1 MEEKL
6 ARRVRTCFHTV
17 QVKEGDIVITSGEN
31 CEAFYVVHQGQ
42 IGVYGGFQLGQAS
55 GEEANSAEAVD
66 SLVLDVN
73 SYELH
78 TMEEGS
84 ESGSPVGALIGA
96 TPLDFKTPL
105 GSPLAADAHAEQHE
119 GADIIEYIRKGVPAV
134 FCSETGGWIQVRRRK
149 RSQKSD
155 PNATRM
161 TLIKKLKRG
170 EAFGETGLIC
180 GSPGTVTMCA
190 LCDSTLLM
198 IGRDRLSELRLQF
211 EQKSY
216 YSLKTMVE
224 NTPYARHLPEEIV
237 CKLAEAV
244 EIKEFPD
251 GTIVVNENM
260 QLGSDECYTIMSG
273 CVLQFKTKGFEDDS
287 SKSNRVQRTG
297 SYSDKLKSD
306 LAHKKPSQM
315 ITEGQT
321 FNDNAL
327 EDPKVEEDIT
337 KVHISPTYV
346 CSGPTTCVSISRS
359 VYKELV
365 GRYVISDVEGMPIA
379 PDDDMDESSP
389 FAAIMPAKAAPKKK
403 PLEVPRLS
411 VPKAVKVANVPSD
424 GAAGAPHKMR
434 VKNDGAPAR
443 LRGQLGNTG
452 PQVYLKC

>member
-1 MEEKL
+1 
-6 ARRVRTCFHTV
+6 
-17 QVKEGDIVITSGEN
+17 
-31 CEAFYVVHQGQ
+31 
-42 IGVYGGFQLGQAS
+42 
-55 GEEANSAEAVD
+55 
-66 SLVLDVN
+66 
-73 SYELH
+73 
-78 TMEEGS
+78 
-84 ESGSPVGALIGA
+84 
-96 TPLDFKTPL
+96 
-105 GSPLAADAHAEQHE
+105 
-119 GADIIEYIRKGVPAV
+119 
-134 FCSETGGWIQVRRRK
+134 
-149 RSQKSD
+149 
-155 PNATRM
+155 
-161 TLIKKLKRG
+161 
-170 EAFGETGLIC
+170 
-180 GSPGTVTMCA
+180 
-190 LCDSTLLM
+190 
-198 IGRDRLSELRLQF
+198 
-211 EQKSY
+211 
-216 YSLKTMVE
+216 
-224 NTPYARHLPEEIV
+224 
-237 CKLAEAV
+237 
-244 EIKEFPD
+244 
-251 GTIVVNENM
+251 
-260 QLGSDECYTIMSG
+260 MSG

-297 SYSDKLKSD
+297 SYSDMLKSD

-327 EDPKVEEDIT
+327 EVFELLQPLVFSSFPRAVFRFRPFRSYASDPETSLIILQDPKVEEDIT

-403 PLEVPRLS
+403 PVEVPRLS

>member
-1 MEEKL
+1 
-6 ARRVRTCFHTV
+6 V

-134 FCSETGGWIQVRRRK
+134 FCSETGGWIQVIPVRVSLSPLWTKPHLVFLGPLAVDLTEQQIQVRRRK

-180 GSPGTVTMCA
+180 GMHSTFKRVCVKTLHARENLRKRQHMCMRPTHRSYVYAGSPGTVTMCA

-244 EIKEFPD
+244 EIKEFP
-251 GTIVVNENM
+251 
-260 QLGSDECYTIMSG
+260 GSWTSSTCEC
-273 CVLQFKTKGFEDDS
+273 
-287 SKSNRVQRTG
+287 
-297 SYSDKLKSD
+297 
-306 LAHKKPSQM
+306 
-315 ITEGQT
+315 
-321 FNDNAL
+321 
-327 EDPKVEEDIT
+327 
-337 KVHISPTYV
+337 TYF
-346 CSGPTTCVSISRS
+346 R
-359 VYKELV
+359 
-365 GRYVISDVEGMPIA
+365 
-379 PDDDMDESSP
+379 
-389 FAAIMPAKAAPKKK
+389 
-403 PLEVPRLS
+403 
-411 VPKAVKVANVPSD
+411 
-424 GAAGAPHKMR
+424 MR
-434 VKNDGAPAR
+434 E
-443 LRGQLGNTG
+443 
-452 PQVYLKC
+452 C